1 MELFLQLN
9 YFKIA
14 FRTVRNKLLITDY
27 KFWQGIQTNQN
38 TRFHNSAKDSLVSEI
53 PKPGEWKESGLIFL
67 GFGHYL
73 VSNISQKI

>member
-14 FRTVRNKLLITDY
+14 LKIVRNKLLIIDY

-38 TRFHNSAKDSLVSEI
+38 TRFHISEKDSLVSEI
-53 PKPGEWKESGLIFL
+53 LKPGSGRRV
-67 GFGHYL
+67 G
-73 VSNISQKI
+73 